1 MMDAMQ
7 LSAMRD
13 EHKSVEQILQERGQR
28 YGRFSVHAQIAQDIQ
43 AAFHVGNW
51 SDLPDV
57 HRQALTVIADKIARV
72 LSGDPM
78 YIDNWKDIQG
88 YSKLVEEFIQESS
101 FAPKPTSAKS
111 EAGRPEKHIVDC
123 CM

>member
-13 EHKSVEQILQERGQR
+13 EHKTVDQILYERGQR
-28 YGRFSVHAQIAQDIQ
+28 YGKFSVHAQIAQNIQ
-43 AAFHVGNW
+43 NAFRAGYW
-51 SDLPDV
+51 TILPPV

-88 YSKLVEEFIQESS
+88 YSKLVEDWIKECPP
-101 FAPKPTSAKS
+101 APKPTAAKS
-111 EAGRPEKHIVDC
+111 EAE
-123 CM
+123 